1 MISKK
6 EAEAEETIRRLGIS
20 NNVRQTI
27 ADIRYSV
34 IEDQGNIQKVPFVF
48 YTSTIVLS
56 KLYLQI

>member
-6 EAEAEETIRRLGIS
+6 EAEAEETVRRLGIS

-48 YTSTIVLS
+48 FTSTI
-56 KLYLQI
+56 KHFI

>member
-6 EAEAEETIRRLGIS
+6 EAEAEETVRQLGIS

-34 IEDQGNIQKVPFVF
+34 LENQGKNWKGFLGVF
-48 YTSTIVLS
+48 NLIVIMTI
-56 KLYLQI
+56 